1 MQLIYKVNLLQISR
15 IISTDEDLS
24 LQIESFELT
33 NRKLCNI
40 KFLPLISECLE
51 DYVFFRFK
59 QIYSQRH
66 VLS

>member
-24 LQIESFELT
+24 LQIESFALT

-40 KFLPLISECLE
+40 KFLSLISECLQ
-51 DYVFFRFK
+51 DYVF
-59 QIYSQRH
+59 S
-66 VLS
+66 V